1 MEEPTKSTA
10 TRPVTLEHRFRNGEV
25 GIDALAIEREAT
37 TDPEPGAARSSRS
50 ESFQELGASVLL
62 VGLLLIVLMVS
73 GYWGPAVEIPGRSS
87 RDASR
92 GSAAEID
99 PAPPPRE
106 LPPINAGASI
116 DPKTPLPQARRRV
129 PEPPIIV
136 PEPVAAGRPVYGFEV
151 AAYDHADSA
160 AAVLQR
166 ITRKSKLPVRVVT
179 RSSGDRYRVVVGP
192 FPRRRDAEKAI
203 HELFRSALVERAR
216 LVQITE

>member
-1 MEEPTKSTA
+1 MNTLA
-10 TRPVTLEHRFRNGEV
+10 T
-25 GIDALAIEREAT
+25 EREANG
-37 TDPEPGAARSSRS
+37 DPEQREARSSGS
-50 ESFQELGASVLL
+50 ENVQELGASVLL
-62 VGLLLIVLMVS
+62 VGLLLVVLMVS
-73 GYWGPAVEIPGRSS
+73 GHWGPVVEIPGRSS

-99 PAPPPRE
+99 PAAPPRE
-106 LPPINAGASI
+106 LPPVNAGASI
-116 DPKTPLPQARRRV
+116 DPETPLPQVRRRV
-129 PEPPIIV
+129 PEPPVTV
-136 PEPVAAGRPVYGFEV
+136 PEPVVAGRPVYGFEV

-166 ITRKSKLPVRVVT
+166 ITRKSKLPVRIVT